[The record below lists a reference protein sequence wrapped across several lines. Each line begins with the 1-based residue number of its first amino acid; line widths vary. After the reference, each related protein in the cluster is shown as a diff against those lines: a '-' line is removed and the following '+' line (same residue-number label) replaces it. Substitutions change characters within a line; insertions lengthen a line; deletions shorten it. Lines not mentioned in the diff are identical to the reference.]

1 MPKTPR
7 TVIPALLLAIAS
19 YSSPAIADD
28 DAEKGIQMA
37 AGRWIFDVQIQ
48 MPMQPEPASQKL
60 QTCVTDEPITAETLM
75 PWAESQGCRI
85 RSVKA
90 IDNGLKWKLRCSV
103 NGQKSRGKGEFTVD
117 GHRGEGKAR
126 VNFEMGG
133 RRMAVITKWDAVRA
147 GECSTES
154 AAEPAPPEESDDTD

>member
-1 MPKTPR
+1 MLKTVR
-7 TVIPALLLAIAS
+7 TMIPALLIAIAS
-19 YSSPAIADD
+19 FSSPAIADD
-28 DAEKGIQMA
+28 DAENGIQMA

-48 MPMQPEPASQKL
+48 MPMKTEPASQKL

-75 PWAESQGCRI
+75 PWAESQGCKI

-117 GHRGEGKAR
+117 GDRGAGKAR

-133 RRMAVITKWDAVRA
+133 RRMAVITKWDAIRL
-147 GECSTES
+147 GECSTGFS
-154 AAEPAPPEESDDTD
+154 IAGCSCWN